1 MDAPNAPNPANPNA
15 QDQIVDAAQ
24 GPANQAQGPAVQNQ
38 AQGPAV
44 QNQAQGPANNNAQVG
59 QNVPM
64 QPLQQP
70 APAQLVPAG
79 PVVPAPQVFYQNWI
93 GKKPEFSGKPEEDA
107 ESHLLSTRDWMEAHN
122 FPDEVKV
129 RHFCLTLTGEARL
142 WYESLAPLDNDWPAL
157 QNKFRWQ
164 YSKIGN
170 TPEQLFHAWRTFK
183 FDENTDTIDS
193 YVLRMSQVAAML
205 NYGEMQILENFKN
218 TLPYR
223 LYSTLINV
231 NNLRDAIDL
240 AKRVLMKE
248 KLDRQLTGQSST
260 PFMRMTNNENHAIP
274 NNNKRGVTF
283 DAMETLERKSDCIDK
298 LTSLVSDMKM
308 TMDRKQSSYKPRI
321 YQGRSR
327 NQNRNQQNFTPRK
340 RSFSRGRNQRG
351 NRGNYNYRNNYRPN
365 YRNRSR
371 GRWNNH
377 RSGDR
382 SSNYQTNNRRGN
394 NRPNYRQNAQ
404 QTFRNRSQSRNRAE
418 NYNNDYTR
426 GRSRERHNDRP
437 VQSRQNTLSHGR
449 NESRSRSN
457 SRVSTNR
464 DRVRCYRCREY
475 DHFASECP
483 NTPTDEEPDYDDA
496 DPASLQMMT
505 QDYYPID
512 SEGEIEY
519 LNL

>member
-15 QDQIVDAAQ
+15 QDQNMDAM
-24 GPANQAQGPAVQNQ
+24 
-38 AQGPAV
+38 QGPAV

-59 QNVPM
+59 QNVPV
-64 QPLQQP
+64 QPPQQP
-70 APAQLVPAG
+70 APAQPAPAG
-79 PVVPAPQVFYQNWI
+79 LAVPAPQVFYQNWV

-129 RHFCLTLTGEARL
+129 RRFCLTLTGEARL

-240 AKRVLMKE
+240 AKRVLTKE

-260 PFMRMTNNENHAIP
+260 PFMRTTSNENHSRSQSS
-274 NNNKRGVTF
+274 KRGVTF
-283 DAMETLERKSDCIDK
+283 DAIETLERNSDCIDK

-308 TMDRKQSSYKPRI
+308 SIDRKQSPYKPKI

-327 NQNRNQQNFTPRK
+327 NQNRNRQNFSPRN
-340 RSFSRGRNQRG
+340 RSFSRGRNQSG

-382 SSNYQTNNRRGN
+382 NSNYQVNNRQGY
-394 NRPNYRQNAQ
+394 NRPNYSQNTQ
-404 QTFRNRSQSRNRAE
+404 RTFRNRSQSRDRTG
-418 NYNNDYTR
+418 NYNTDYTR
-426 GRSRERHNDRP
+426 GRSRDRNNDRP
-437 VQSRQNTLSHGR
+437 TQSRRSTLSRGR
-449 NESRSRSN
+449 YESRSRSN

-464 DRVRCYRCREY
+464 DRMRCYRCREY

-483 NTPTDEEPDYDDA
+483 NTPTDEEPDGDDA

-505 QDYYPID
+505 QDYYPTD
-512 SEGEIEY
+512 SEGEIGY